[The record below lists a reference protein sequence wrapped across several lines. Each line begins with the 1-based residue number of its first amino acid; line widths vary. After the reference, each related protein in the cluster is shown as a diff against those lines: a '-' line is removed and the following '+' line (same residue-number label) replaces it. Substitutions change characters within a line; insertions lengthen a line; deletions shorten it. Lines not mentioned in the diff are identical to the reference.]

1 MSVPPAGITVEAWQ
15 EAIRA
20 GFHATDEASR
30 REVEDILAAAVPALG
45 LIPVQSAS
53 GGSREGRAAFL

>member
-1 MSVPPAGITVEAWQ
+1 MIVPPAGITVEAWQ

-20 GFHATDEASR
+20 GFHATPEASR

-45 LIPVQSAS
+45 LIPAQTAS
-53 GGSREGRAAFL
+53 SVSHKERVAY